1 MKPIHGDMT
10 VHQILTQYPHLIGA
24 FKQHGLGK
32 FETPETLDTLGRF
45 LKLKT
50 ALSVVGVNPTL
61 FVEHLR
67 SLVDDGEDGNPSAA
81 AFDVGKQRD
90 LTVLAL
96 LPCGMKM
103 PFNRAFD
110 AFIAEYNADRSNKV
124 RYLVEGNV
132 NHEVSYYAYID
143 SISSL
148 DELPDIIISSD
159 INSFYHERFKG
170 AFLQK
175 SFFENYTASPMNREL
190 TAAKLADPSGDF
202 TMLSANLLV
211 IVAIEGLM
219 DGRAMPSSWGDLLD
233 KSFANSVVMRG
244 SESFFCN
251 GVLLPFYK
259 MFGMAGIETLA
270 RSVFTGVHPSQMV
283 KMIDSRDPSVPPLY
297 IMPYFFAKKIKRQDR
312 IRIIVP
318 TEGAIVSPVQM
329 LVKKTAS
336 RDAQKVAE
344 FLSGPK
350 LGQICADAF
359 FPSTHPSVR
368 NVTSDIPLYWLGWP
382 FLNCSDIGALKGN
395 IAAVFRT
402 SFAGSGGEL

>member
-1 MKPIHGDMT
+1 MAAIHLDMT
-10 VHQILTQYPHLIGA
+10 IHQVLTTYPFLIDV
-24 FKQHGLGK
+24 FKQNGLRK
-32 FETPETLDTLGRF
+32 FENPDTLSALGPF
-45 LKLKT
+45 LRLKT
-50 ALSVVGVNPTL
+50 ALNTVSINPTL
-61 FVEHLR
+61 FMEALNARVAEHER
-67 SLVDDGEDGNPSAA
+67 DGTADAPL
-81 AFDVGKQRD
+81 DVAGQRD

-110 AFIAEYNADRSNKV
+110 AFIERYNASSEVKI

-143 SISSL
+143 GVTSL
-148 DELPDIIISSD
+148 QELPDIIISSD
-159 INSFYHERFKG
+159 INSFYHEKFKG

-175 SFFENYTASPMNREL
+175 SLFEDHTASPMNPAL
-190 TAAKLADPSGDF
+190 TSAELADPSGDF

-211 IVAIEGLM
+211 LVAVESLM
-219 DGRAMPSSWGDLLD
+219 NERAVPTSWGDLLD
-233 KSFANSVVMRG
+233 KSFTNGVVMRG
-244 SESFFCN
+244 NESFFCN

-259 MFGMAGIETLA
+259 MFGMAGIETLG
-270 RSVFTGVHPSQMV
+270 RSVSTGVHPSQMV

-312 IRIIVP
+312 VRIIVP

-336 RDAQKVAE
+336 KDAQKVAE

-350 LGQICADAF
+350 MGQICADAY

-368 NVTSDIPLYWLGWP
+368 NATSDIPLYWLGWP
-382 FLNCSDIGALKGN
+382 FLNHTDIGALKGN
-395 IAAVFRT
+395 IAAVFRAA
-402 SFAGSGGEL
+402 FASSGGVL